1 MTQHIVM
8 FQFREDVSSEVR
20 ETARQAFKEGIEA
33 LPEVI
38 PFIREISVH
47 FNTNPAEKWDI
58 CLVSSFDTLDDVKAY
73 SVHPVHQA
81 VGKALMQYIANR
93 ACVDF

>member
-58 CLVSSFDTLDDVKAY
+58 CLVSCLTL
-73 SVHPVHQA
+73 STT
-81 VGKALMQYIANR
+81 
-93 ACVDF
+93 